1 MNGFEKL
8 LKNQKGVF
16 IVFTAV
22 LLPVIFACA
31 GLAMDLGNAFAHKSK
46 LQNAADAAVLVYGRI
61 DYPNNNKNP
70 DNAKLYMAANDAN
83 GHMDKI
89 TERQIT
95 TGGDDNS
102 VLLSLYASEN
112 VPTTFMR
119 ILGFENMPVSVVATC
134 KVTTKKV
141 SADSGV
147 FKYAFIAGDD
157 KDSYHCGNKPSF
169 FVSNNG
175 HRIEGPVHLNG
186 AVGLSYNVD
195 SRVPD
200 GIRNVFVDYGKFS
213 TSLPDDLH
221 LWSGGI
227 GCEKGQEPTGLHKH
241 DIQLAPNKNITPPPN
256 ASVYYIPQDR
266 EYYLYQYRFGYYD
279 GTNWGEDV
287 WQGNSP
293 YGTKKL
299 DINLSKNN
307 AETKAIYDYVEDLRL
322 NYKPPKYEN
331 EYGGPRDVYIRTNG
345 QYDDR
350 YDSSTNAADNIWG
363 FQYHT
368 FIADGDISVYND
380 QIRWDKQPVVIISLH
395 GNVNLALNKS
405 VKALIYAPNGTISYK
420 NDPGTTFEGSMVG
433 KYIDLNVQASDPNTV
448 NLYKWNDFGFPNLN
462 RDGGGSSGSGG
473 SGTGGSTGG
482 SDSSTTVG
490 KVSLHSDKDSNYGTE
505 STLWNG

>member
-1 MNGFEKL
+1 MDWFHRKS
-8 LKNQKGVF
+8 QRGVF

-22 LLPVIFACA
+22 LIPLIFACA
-31 GLAMDLGNAFAHKSK
+31 GLAMDLGNAFAHRSK

-134 KVTTKKV
+134 KVTMKKMD
-141 SADSGV
+141 ANSGV

-157 KDSYHCGNKPSF
+157 KDSYHCGNQPAF
-169 FVSNNG
+169 NILNNG
-175 HRIEGPVHLNG
+175 YRIEGPIHLNG
-186 AVGLSYNVD
+186 AVGLVDNVD
-195 SRVPD
+195 SRVQD
-200 GIRNVFVDYGKFS
+200 GIRNVFVERGKFS

-221 LWSGGI
+221 LWSGGR
-227 GCEKGQEPTGLHKH
+227 GCEKGQTPLGLHTH
-241 DIQLAPNKNITPPPN
+241 DIQLAPNKDIKPPPN

-266 EYYLYQYRFGYYD
+266 EYYLYQFRFGYYD

-287 WQGNSP
+287 WQGNSS
-293 YGTKKL
+293 YGVQKK
-299 DINLSKNN
+299 DISLRANN

-322 NYKPPKYEN
+322 NYKPPQYDN
-331 EYGGPRDVYIRTNG
+331 PYGGPRDVYIKTNG

-350 YDSSTNAADNIWG
+350 YDKDTNAANDNIWG

-368 FIADGDISVYND
+368 FIADGEINVYND

-395 GNVNLALNKS
+395 GNVNLALNRS

-433 KYIDLNVQASDPNTV
+433 KYITLNSQANSVSDVNT
-448 NLYKWNDFGFPNLN
+448 YKWNDFGFPNLN
-462 RDGGGSSGSGG
+462 RDGSGG
-473 SGTGGSTGG
+473 SGTGSGSTGG
-482 SDSSTTVG
+482 SDASTVTG
-490 KVSLHSDKDSNYGTE
+490 EVSLHPDRDSSYGAET
-505 STLWNG
+505 TLWNG

>member
-1 MNGFEKL
+1 MNWFEKL
-8 LKNQKGVF
+8 VKNQKGVF

-31 GLAMDLGNAFAHKSK
+31 GLAMDLGNAFAHRSK

-186 AVGLSYNVD
+186 AVGLSDNIDYTG
-195 SRVPD
+195 R
-200 GIRNVFVDYGKFS
+200 RNVFVDYGKFS

-221 LWSGGI
+221 LWSGGR
-227 GCEKGQEPTGLHKH
+227 GAGATEEPRELHQH
-241 DIQLAPNKNITPPPN
+241 DIPLGSGDERITPPPKVSYDSN
-256 ASVYYIPQDR
+256 NTH
-266 EYYLYQYRFGYYD
+266 LYQYRFAYYN
-279 GTNWGEDV
+279 GTAYGEDV

-293 YGTKKL
+293 YGTQKI
-299 DINLSKNN
+299 DISLSKKNT
-307 AETKAIYDYVEDLRL
+307 ETNVIYDFVEDLRL

-345 QYDDR
+345 QYDDT
-350 YDSSTNAADNIWG
+350 YNSYTNAADNIWG

-368 FIADGDISVYND
+368 FIADGDVKVYHD

-395 GNVNLALNKS
+395 GDVYLS
-405 VKALIYAPNGTISYK
+405 PDESIKALIYAPNGTIYYGNK
-420 NDPGTTFEGSMVG
+420 PNTTFEGSMVG
-433 KYIDLNVQASDPNTV
+433 KYIDLNVQSYNSNDFSI
-448 NLYKWNDFGFPNLN
+448 YKWNDFGFPNLN
-462 RDGGGSSGSGG
+462 RDGSGSSGSG
-473 SGTGGSTGG
+473 GTGGSTGG
-482 SDSSTTVG
+482 DSGSSTVG
-490 KVSLHSDKDSNYGTE
+490 KVTLHADKDSNYGTE